1 MGKVVKA
8 RVGRIGNSRGIRIP
22 KVWLD
27 QLDLDDD
34 EVELAV
40 QKDRPVIRRARRPRE
55 GWEEAFQSMAEHG
68 DERLVDKPAATDWD
82 REQWEW

>member
-8 RVGRIGNSRGIRIP
+8 RVVRIGNSRGIRIP

-27 QLDLDDD
+27 QLDLDG

-40 QKDRPVIRRARRPRE
+40 QKDRLVIRRARRPRE
-55 GWEEAFQSMAEHG
+55 GWEEAFRSMAEHR
-68 DERLVDKPAATDWD
+68 DDRLLDKPIVSKWD
-82 REQWEW
+82 REEWEW

>member
-8 RVGRIGNSRGIRIP
+8 RVVRIGNSRGIRIP

-27 QLDLDDD
+27 QLDLDN

-40 QKDRPVIRRARRPRE
+40 QKDRLVIRRARRPRE
-55 GWEEAFQSMAEHG
+55 GWEEAFRSMAEHR
-68 DERLVDKPAATDWD
+68 DDRLLDKPAVTKWD
-82 REQWEW
+82 REEWEW

>member
-8 RVGRIGNSRGIRIP
+8 RVVRIGNSRGIRIP

-27 QLDLDDD
+27 QLDLDD

-40 QKDRPVIRRARRPRE
+40 QKDRLVIRRARRPRE
-55 GWEEAFQSMAEHG
+55 GWEEAFRSMAEHR
-68 DERLVDKPAATDWD
+68 DDRLLDKPIVTKWD
-82 REQWEW
+82 REEWEW

>member
-8 RVGRIGNSRGIRIP
+8 RVVRIGNSRGIRIP

-27 QLDLDDD
+27 QLDLDD

-40 QKDRPVIRRARRPRE
+40 QKDRLIIRRARRPRK

-68 DERLVDKPAATDWD
+68 GDRLVDKPAATKWD
-82 REQWEW
+82 REQWKW